1 MMKGGDIVVADSFSY
16 DGIESKYYDLVIG
29 SFSGAEDGETSNSNL
44 SMTTF
49 KSPGSNIF
57 YKVNTTYNNQLQISW
72 SCFKYN
78 CYDSKDIY
86 YDERHIAEIL
96 RWLGRRTYKEL
107 IFHQEGW
114 EDIHY
119 NAFLEVH
126 QYQIGGETVGF
137 NIVATCDAPYGWT
150 DSRVTTINCN
160 GTQIIQIYDDSDEI
174 GTTDVEMTITIKSDC
189 DFEFENTL
197 TGVHTKIKNCKAGE
211 IIKIKDKRIESTEC
225 IDQENETSYAYSGKH
240 QNLYDDF
247 NWAWPNVGNY
257 FDEATHSD
265 PRMNNIIVR
274 GNCKVVYKYKS
285 ARKAVV

>member
-247 NWAWPNVGNY
+247 NWVWPNVGNY

-285 ARKAVV
+285 ARKAVI